1 MKKSQKRISIRQ
13 RLQNAMLILFALSML
28 ISGLVGIISMQL
40 LRNQV
45 HISDKNLGDKAAS
58 DSGTV
63 LLNQMEQSL
72 QDIGAAKA
80 DLADAKLGKYTSNV
94 SIFAAY
100 LQSLYKN
107 PHSVSPVTV
116 QPPQEKNGG
125 KLTMQRGFQDTS
137 VTYSDVSDEMSLLAN
152 VQKVFDPVIRGK
164 ESSVATIY
172 LGTESGFML
181 SYDSYSDAA
190 ADDGKDIY
198 WDYKTSSWYSE
209 AKDAGKPIFTDTYMD
224 SFGRGLTVTCAAPF
238 YQAGGA
244 FAGVVA
250 IDILISDLN
259 QEIINID
266 LGSGTYAVLINRKGE
281 IIATPYMTKST
292 ETLENITDESCPM
305 NGVAEQVMSGS
316 TGFLQASNDV
326 YYAYTPIKS
335 ADWTFAIHIP
345 ASKITSSSDKVK
357 SAIMDSTAVTE
368 NSIDQ
373 QIHSSITTYILIFI
387 VIIMAVALLLRRYS
401 RVLTEP
407 VIALK
412 KDVERISA
420 GDINHQAVIRDN
432 DEVGDLAQAFN
443 DMTANLKKYIHDL
456 TAVTAEKERIGAE
469 LNVAKQIQ
477 SDMLPGIFPPY
488 PDRKEF
494 DLYAT
499 MDPAKEVGGDFYDF
513 FMTDDDH
520 VALVI
525 GDVSGKGVP
534 AALFMVISKT
544 LIKNYAMLGQPVDE
558 VFTRANNDLC
568 QGNKAELFTTA
579 WIGIYE
585 ISTGR
590 LCFADAGHETPL
602 RLTKDGTVTE
612 VRPARKKMVLAAME
626 DIQYA
631 VNETVLDP
639 GDMLLIYTDGVPEAT
654 DASNELYGM
663 ERLEALV
670 AKHSGGNPKALLDEI
685 HGDVNAFV
693 GKAPQFDDL
702 TMLAFEVC
710 CR

>member
-1 MKKSQKRISIRQ
+1 MEKKRVSVRQKLLRIMLS
-13 RLQNAMLILFALSML
+13 LFAVAMLLT
-28 ISGLVGIISMQL
+28 GLVGIISMQL
-40 LRNQV
+40 LRLKVQT
-45 HISDKNLGDKAAS
+45 SDRALGETAAE
-58 DSGTV
+58 DSKTV
-63 LLNQMEQSL
+63 LLSQMEQSL
-72 QDIGAAKA
+72 QDIVSAKA
-80 DLADAKLGKYTSNV
+80 NLADARLGKYSSFV
-94 SIFAAY
+94 SSFADY
-100 LQSLYKN
+100 IDSLYRDAD
-107 PHSVSPVTV
+107 TV
-116 QPPQEKNGG
+116 PKTEVLPPDKKNGG
-125 KLTMQRGFQDTS
+125 VLTMQRTLKDESVRYQD
-137 VTYSDVSDEMSLLAN
+137 VAAEASLLGN
-152 VQKVFDPVIRGK
+152 VQRVFDPVIRGR
-164 ESSVATIY
+164 EATVATVY
-172 LGTESGFML
+172 LGTENGLML
-181 SYDSYSDAA
+181 SYDTNSDTANNGDGESYYDFQSSD
-190 ADDGKDIY
+190 
-198 WDYKTSSWYSE
+198 WYKG
-209 AKDAGKPIFTDTYMD
+209 AKDAGKVIFTDTYAD

-238 YQAGGA
+238 YKTDGT

-250 IDILISDLN
+250 MDILISDLN
-259 QEIINID
+259 KEIINID

-281 IIATPYMTKST
+281 IIASPYMSNVSDKLQNVNS
-292 ETLENITDESCPM
+292 EDSPM
-305 NGVAEQVMSGS
+305 RSVADQVMSGK
-316 TGFLQASNDV
+316 TGFLQASDNV
-326 YYAYTPIKS
+326 YYAYTPVIS

-345 ASKITSSSDKVK
+345 SSKITSSSDQVK
-357 SAIMDSTAVTE
+357 SAIAETTDATE
-368 NSIDQ
+368 KSIDR
-373 QIHSSITTYILIFI
+373 QILSTITTF
-387 VIIMAVALLLRRYS
+387 VIIFAIIMLAIVYLLQKFTGR
-401 RVLTEP
+401 LTAP

-412 KDVERISA
+412 KDVEEISA
-420 GDINHQAVIRDN
+420 GDIDHQAVIRDN

-477 SDMLPGIFPPY
+477 ADMLPNIFPPY

-590 LCFADAGHETPL
+590 LMFADAGHETPL
-602 RLTKDGTVTE
+602 RLTKDGTLTE

-654 DASNELYGM
+654 DARNELYGM

-670 AKHSGGNPKALLDEI
+670 AKHRGGNPRALLDEI

-693 GKAPQFDDL
+693 GEAPQFDDL
-702 TMLAFEVC
+702 TMLAFEVR